1 MPNAKALWIKRLGR
15 PGVVSILAGL
25 ILGIMSVGPGGAQTQ
40 GPVVNAPRAPSPGDA
55 RTAKF
60 NEQTIT
66 VVYTGKEGSL
76 DCWSVKSSNGNAGR
90 DCRTAERNLVSSEGA
105 VRIPIHIKPHDGMFA
120 FPMFVGKQWEHS
132 YSSQNGTEGA
142 RNVTRKASVV
152 SYEKLTVAAGT
163 FDVFKIQATVSWWGG
178 NLQDAAGSAS
188 GMLGANQWGGA
199 ARQQT
204 YYYSEKPGLVK
215 FDGGFD
221 RLELLAYSVK

>member
-1 MPNAKALWIKRLGR
+1 MPNSTASCIQRLA
-15 PGVVSILAGL
+15 SILAGL
-25 ILGIMSVGPGGAQTQ
+25 MLGVVFIGSGGAQSQ
-40 GPVVNAPRAPSPGDA
+40 GPVLNSPRAPSPGDV
-55 RTAKF
+55 RSVKF

-66 VVYTGKEGSL
+66 FVYSGKEGSL
-76 DCWSVKSSNGNAGR
+76 NCWSVKSSNGNAGR
-90 DCRTAERNLVSSEGA
+90 DCRTVEGNLVSRQGA
-105 VRIPIHIKPHDGMFA
+105 VWIPIEFRPHLGMFA

-132 YSSQNGTEGA
+132 YTSQNGVEGT

-163 FDVFKIQATVSWWGG
+163 FDVFKIQATISWWGG

-204 YYYSEKPGLVK
+204 YYYSEKVGLVK
-215 FDGGFD
+215 FDGGFE
-221 RLELLAYSVK
+221 RLELLTSSVQ